1 MANFMGDYAALYW
14 REDPTSP
21 GRPVPDHVTPFR
33 INDDVSTEA
42 EVESAVLH
50 LRLNKVG
57 GHTHLRAEKFKK
69 CMREAYLAEGTSSPT
84 PNSERYINLV
94 DLTQYIW

>member
-1 MANFMGDYAALYW
+1 MANFMEDYAAIYR
-14 REDPTSP
+14 REDPTPP

-42 EVESAVLH
+42 EVESEVLR

-57 GHTHLRAEKFKK
+57 GHTHLRAGHFNKWL
-69 CMREAYLAEGTSSPT
+69 REA
-84 PNSERYINLV
+84 
-94 DLTQYIW
+94 